1 MLANFRVLLQI
12 AFRNLFASR
21 LKTAIVGGIVF
32 FGALLLT
39 VGASLLHS
47 VTDGMSRSIIGT
59 LAGDVQ
65 VYSAKSKDDLSL
77 FGNMGGEPDLQQID
91 QFEKLKKTLE
101 AIPNVA
107 RVVPMG
113 ISSALVTSGNTIDV
127 VLEKLRDAV
136 RKKLAGDAS
145 PAVEEQIR
153 AQSQHVQQIV
163 TVLQSE
169 QKNRDAIIDKTK
181 LTKDDADNAKNL
193 LRAADP
199 AFWAGF
205 EKNPLDSLE
214 FLENKIAPQSA
225 DADMLYLRYV
235 GTDMAAFRKS
245 FDRFRIVD
253 GQPIPEG
260 RRGFLFSKF
269 FYEDRVKLHAARR
282 LDKMLEA
289 IDEKGETLSD
299 HDTFDPRYYDG
310 PKALRE
316 LLRRV
321 AGLKLFTRR
330 GDPDLQRMM
339 HENAKQTREI
349 VLQLDGP
356 QTAKMIGLLQG
367 ELHSTEPNL
376 EKLLAD
382 FFTMDDANFHERY
395 HFFYDRLA
403 PLLDLYRIRVGD
415 TLTIKA
421 FTKTGYTRS
430 VNLKVYGTFEFT
442 GLDKSPL
449 AGAANLMD
457 IVSFRDLYG
466 FLTADSLKEIQ
477 KIEQAAGEKDVD
489 RAQAENEL
497 FGADS
502 GGEVVQ
508 EKQQGFDKET
518 PDAVESAEKLHREDV
533 SQLPYDPA
541 DLEKGVV
548 LNAAVILKDHRL
560 VKQTMADIEAAGKA
574 AGLNLK
580 AVSWRDAAGLIGKL
594 VLVFQVALLIAM
606 IVVLLVA
613 LVIIS
618 NALVM
623 ATLERVREIGTLR
636 AVGAQRTFILGML
649 NVEGAVIGLF
659 FGALGAAAGGLIVL
673 YMHWQGIPASSDVL
687 NFFFSGPRLRPVLGL
702 GDAALAVGIVFVVA
716 TVSSLYP
723 AWLAMRITPRQ
734 AMASEE

>member
-1 MLANFRVLLQI
+1 MLSTFRVLLQI

-21 LKTAIVGGIVF
+21 LKTFIVGGIVF
-32 FGALLLT
+32 FGALLVT
-39 VGASLLHS
+39 VGAALLHS
-47 VTDGMSRSIIGT
+47 VTDGMSKSIIGT

-65 VYSAKSKDDLSL
+65 VYSARSKDDLSL

-91 QFEKLKKTLE
+91 QFEKLKKALE
-101 AIPNVA
+101 GLPNVA

-113 ISSALVTSGNTIDV
+113 ISAALVTSGNTIDV

-136 RKKLAGDAS
+136 RKKLAGDSS
-145 PAVEEQIR
+145 PAVQEQIE
-153 AQSQHVQQIV
+153 AQRRHVQQIV
-163 TVLQSE
+163 TVLQSQ
-169 QKNRDAIIDKTK
+169 QKNRDAIVDQTR
-181 LTKDDADNAKNL
+181 LTKDDEENARNL
-193 LRAADP
+193 KRAADP

-205 EKNPLDSLE
+205 DEAPLDSLE

-235 GTDMAAFRKS
+235 GTDMDAFRGS
-245 FDRFRIVD
+245 FDRFRVVD
-253 GQPIPEG
+253 GQAIPEG

-269 FYEDRVKLHAARR
+269 FYEDRLKLHSARR
-282 LDKMLEA
+282 LDKILEA
-289 IDEKGETLSD
+289 IDEKGQ
-299 HDTFDPRYYDG
+299 
-310 PKALRE
+310 KI
-316 LLRRV
+316 
-321 AGLKLFTRR
+321 AG
-330 GDPDLQRMM
+330 DADLQRMVR
-339 HENAKQTREI
+339 ENQSQTREI

-356 QTAKMIGLLQG
+356 QTAKMRGLLQG
-367 ELHSTEPNL
+367 ELHSTQGDL

-382 FFTMDDANFHERY
+382 FFKMDDANFHERY

-430 VNLKVYGTFEFT
+430 VNVKVYGTFEFT

-457 IVSFRDLYG
+457 LVSFRDLYG
-466 FLTADSLKEIQ
+466 FMTDDSLRESR
-477 KIEQAAGEKDVD
+477 KIEQAAGEKTID
-489 RAQAENEL
+489 RDKAESEL
-497 FGADS
+497 FGDDS
-502 GGEVVQ
+502 GSEIVAQTGPRFGDQ
-508 EKQQGFDKET
+508 L
-518 PDAVESAEKLHREDV
+518 PDAVENARKLHREDV
-533 SQLPYDPA
+533 SALPYDPA
-541 DLEKGVV
+541 ELEKGVV

-560 VKQTMADIEAAGKA
+560 VKQTMADIERAGKA
-574 AGLNLK
+574 AGLELK
-580 AVSWRDAAGLIGKL
+580 AVSWRDAAGIIGKL
-594 VLVFQVALLIAM
+594 VLVFQVALLVAM

-659 FGALGAAAGGLIVL
+659 FGGLGALAGAVIVL
-673 YMHWQGIPASSDVL
+673 VLHWVGIPATSDVL
-687 NFFFSGPRLRPVLGL
+687 NFFFSGPRLRPVLGA
-702 GDAALAVGIVFVVA
+702 GDAALAVAIVFAVA

>member
-1 MLANFRVLLQI
+1 MASFRVLLQI

-21 LKTAIVGGIVF
+21 LKTVIVGGIVF
-32 FGALLLT
+32 FGAMLVT
-39 VGASLLHS
+39 VGSSLLHS

-59 LAGDVQ
+59 LAGDIQ
-65 VYSAKSKDDLSL
+65 VYSAKSKDDLAL

-91 QFEKLKKTLE
+91 QFEKLKKAIE
-101 AIPNVA
+101 ALPNVA

-113 ISSALVTSGNTIDV
+113 ISSALVTSGNTIDM
-127 VLEKLRDAV
+127 VLEKLRAAV
-136 RKKLAGDAS
+136 RKKVAGDAS
-145 PAVEEQIR
+145 AAVEDQIR
-153 AQSQHVQQIV
+153 AQSRHVQQIV

-169 QKNRDAIIDKTK
+169 QKNRDAIVDRTR
-181 LTKDDADNAKNL
+181 LTKDDEENARNL
-193 LRAADP
+193 ARAAAP
-199 AFWAGF
+199 AFWDGF
-205 EKNPLDSLE
+205 EKDPLDSLE

-235 GTDMAAFRKS
+235 GTDMDAFRKS
-245 FDRFRIVD
+245 FDRFRVVD
-253 GQPIPEG
+253 GQAIPEG

-269 FYEDRVKLHAARR
+269 FYEDRLKLHTARR
-282 LDKMLEA
+282 LDKILEA
-289 IDEKGETLSD
+289 VDQKGEKIAS
-299 HDTFDPRYYDG
+299 
-310 PKALRE
+310 
-316 LLRRV
+316 
-321 AGLKLFTRR
+321 
-330 GDPDLQRMM
+330 DPDLARMVR
-339 HENAKQTREI
+339 ENQKQTREI

-356 QTAKMIGLLQG
+356 GTEKMRGLLQG
-367 ELHSTEPNL
+367 ELRSTEPDL
-376 EKLLAD
+376 EKLLAA
-382 FFTMDDANFHERY
+382 FFATDDANFHERY
-395 HFFYDRLA
+395 RFFYDRLV

-430 VNLKVYGTFEFT
+430 VNVKVYGTFEFE

-457 IVSFRDLYG
+457 LVSFRDLYG
-466 FLTADSLKEIQ
+466 FLTTDSLREIQ
-477 KIEQAAGEKDVD
+477 KIEQAAGEKSVNRD
-489 RAQAENEL
+489 QAESEL
-497 FGADS
+497 FGDDS
-502 GGEVVQ
+502 GGQVVT
-508 EKQQGFDKET
+508 QGGKSGFGT
-518 PDAVESAEKLHREDV
+518 QLPDAVESAQKLHREDV

-541 DLEKGVV
+541 DLERGVV
-548 LNAAVILKDHRL
+548 LDAAVILKDHRR
-560 VKQTMADIEAAGKA
+560 VAQTMADIERAGQA
-574 AGLNLK
+574 AGLDLK

-594 VLVFQVALLIAM
+594 VLVFQVALLVAM

-673 YMHWQGIPASSDVL
+673 ILHWKGIPATSDVL
-687 NFFFSGPRLRPVLGL
+687 NFFFSGPRLRPVLSVA
-702 GDAALAVGIVFVVA
+702 DAALAVGIVLVIA